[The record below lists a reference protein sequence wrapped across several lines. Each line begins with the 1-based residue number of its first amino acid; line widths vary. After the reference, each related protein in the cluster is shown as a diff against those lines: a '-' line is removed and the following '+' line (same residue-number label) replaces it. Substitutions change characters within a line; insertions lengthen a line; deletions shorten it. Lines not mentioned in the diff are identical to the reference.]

1 MLANVKSMLRAI
13 VVGAAVLTVTSV
25 SAVAWERV
33 PYSAEAVAEAQ
44 ASSVPFRYPCAR
56 GLVLDLPGPGQRCS
70 PNWTDDPRF
79 ADLLIIRVDYDT
91 QKHVMRLFRVP
102 ERSTF
107 VAYQGATEISRQY
120 AETSFEGIRD
130 YLLAAMQ

>member
-1 MLANVKSMLRAI
+1 
-13 VVGAAVLTVTSV
+13 
-25 SAVAWERV
+25 
-33 PYSAEAVAEAQ
+33 
-44 ASSVPFRYPCAR
+44 
-56 GLVLDLPGPGQRCS
+56 
-70 PNWTDDPRF
+70 
-79 ADLLIIRVDYDT
+79 
-91 QKHVMRLFRVP
+91 MRLFRVP

>member
-44 ASSVPFRYPCAR
+44 ASSVPFIIHVHAVWCSTCQAQDN
-56 GLVLDLPGPGQRCS
+56 VLAQLDS
-70 PNWTDDPRF
+70 DPRF
-79 ADLLIIRVDYDT
+79 ADLLIIRVDYDS